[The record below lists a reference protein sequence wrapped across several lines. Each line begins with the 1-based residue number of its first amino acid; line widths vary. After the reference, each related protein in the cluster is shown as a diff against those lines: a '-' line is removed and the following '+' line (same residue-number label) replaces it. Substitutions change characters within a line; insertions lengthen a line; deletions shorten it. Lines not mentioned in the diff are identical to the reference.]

1 MPGQG
6 ELNVLKIRVLK
17 RGRQEGQ
24 SQKKRCYEKKQRFEG
39 GGRDCEERDAGGLE
53 RLEKARNKFSPR
65 ASRRKGALQTHF
77 RLWGSDL

>member
-6 ELNVLKIRVLK
+6 GLNVLKIRVLK

-24 SQKKRCYEKKQRFEG
+24 SQKKRCYDRSRGLKV
-39 GGRDCEERDAGGLE
+39 EEETVRKGMQAALRGWKRQE
-53 RLEKARNKFSPR
+53 INSPPR